1 MQITISSKQILMIL
15 YILAWIIFTGL
26 CIEACGFFVNAFAT
40 MLFNPQG
47 ARHFWKQ
54 VDLDAVYH
62 FDRGHFFVM
71 SFFIVL
77 VAVLKACMFYH
88 IIRILHNKKL
98 NMALPFSKAV
108 GRFVFILSYFSLLT
122 GVFCTWGSRYSEWLG
137 KKGIQMPD
145 ADPMGLEGPTIWLF
159 MGIILFVIG
168 HIFKRGI
175 EIQTENELTV

>member
-1 MQITISSKQILMIL
+1 MQINISSKQILKIL
-15 YILAWIIFTGL
+15 YILAWIIFVGL
-26 CIEACGFFVNAFAT
+26 CVKAGGFFVNAFTT
-40 MLFNPQG
+40 MLFNPEG

-54 VDLDAVYH
+54 VDLDALYR
-62 FDRGHFFVM
+62 FDKGYFFVI

-88 IIRILHNKKL
+88 IIKILHDKKL
-98 NMALPFSKAV
+98 DMALPFSKAV

-122 GVFCTWGSRYSEWLG
+122 GAFCLWGSRYSEWLEQ
-137 KKGIQMPD
+137 KGVAMPD
-145 ADPMGLEGPTIWLF
+145 TDSMGLEGPTIWLF

-175 EIQTENELTV
+175 EMQTENELTV